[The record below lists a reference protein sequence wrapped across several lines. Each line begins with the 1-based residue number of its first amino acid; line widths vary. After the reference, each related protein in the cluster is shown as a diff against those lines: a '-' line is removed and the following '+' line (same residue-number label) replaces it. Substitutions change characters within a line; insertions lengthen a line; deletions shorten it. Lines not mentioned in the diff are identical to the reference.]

1 MILYNIPGRCVVNM
15 GPDLLAELAQI
26 DGIEAVKQA
35 NSDELQPIDGLAVL
49 AGNDDILAANLDQGG
64 AGGICVASHIV
75 GNEMRRLFDEPEA
88 RAEIDACLRDVYA
101 TLFLTASPTCTKAA
115 LNLLGH
121 DVGGCRLPMV
131 EADEHELDEVKRD
144 AGCTRAA
151 RAGRH
156 RVSGTLRVLPLGGLG
171 EIGKNMTVV
180 EYDGRI
186 VVVDFGLRF
195 PTAEMMGIDLVLPDF
210 TYLREHVDAIE
221 AIVITHGHED
231 HIGALP
237 WVLRELGETSVPVIY
252 GGQLTVAMGRS
263 KLDEHRLREAKLEVL
278 PTGQPV
284 KAGPFEIELVHLT
297 HSIPDMCGVILRC
310 ELGTVLFTGDYKFDQ
325 TPVGGAP
332 ADVSRLAELG
342 RDGVLLLCG
351 DSTNA
356 DRPGIAVSESTIGPN
371 LERVFARCK
380 GRIVVTSFASN
391 IHRVQQVID
400 AAVGLNRK
408 VCLVGRSMRKNVNI
422 GRTLG
427 HIVVPEGTLVAPREL
442 EQWPDD
448 RVVIISTGSQGE
460 PLSALRR
467 MAYRDH
473 NQVELREGDT
483 VVFSAT
489 PIPGNE
495 RAVNE
500 TIDRLYQIGCEVI
513 TPREENI
520 HASGHGY
527 QEEIKLMLN
536 LTRPRYVMP
545 VHGDYKRLRL
555 HSQLAQAVGVPEE
568 NIFQGEN
575 GLPLE
580 ITQVRRRLG
589 QARDRRHGLRRR
601 RRHRRRRRRR
611 PARPPHALR
620 GRHLH
625 HRRDRLRAGRLLRR
639 PTRGARPR
647 RALPRRQQDLPRR
660 PPRGRRGLA
669 RQGRRR
675 AHHRDRR
682 ARVDAPRRPRGLH
695 LREAQAPPDGAA
707 GRRRGLDASP
717 RRVLGIRTSC
727 GSAGGLALALAA
739 RTMPRRAGHASRSLA
754 GSSAQRLAA
763 PEPSMRVPSDV
774 ERRPNRPTAGR
785 ARTQHQDADARRP
798 RTRSRGRATGRD
810 QRAADAGSRRPG
822 MRRVQGLEQPDDA
835 RLQIRSASPPAA
847 RSPPRPIGSRCRC
860 RRARRAGRRQRG
872 CCATDMPQ

>member
-1 MILYNIPGRCVVNM
+1 
-15 GPDLLAELAQI
+15 
-26 DGIEAVKQA
+26 
-35 NSDELQPIDGLAVL
+35 
-49 AGNDDILAANLDQGG
+49 
-64 AGGICVASHIV
+64 
-75 GNEMRRLFDEPEA
+75 
-88 RAEIDACLRDVYA
+88 
-101 TLFLTASPTCTKAA
+101 
-115 LNLLGH
+115 
-121 DVGGCRLPMV
+121 
-131 EADEHELDEVKRD
+131 
-144 AGCTRAA
+144 
-151 RAGRH
+151 
-156 RVSGTLRVLPLGGLG
+156 VSGTLRVLPLGGLG
-171 EIGKNMTVV
+171 EIGKNMCVV

-186 VVVDFGLRF
+186 VVVDVGLRF

-210 TYLREHVDAIE
+210 TYLRDHVDAIE

-237 WVLRELGETSVPVIY
+237 WVLRELGETSIPVIY

-284 KAGPFEIELVHLT
+284 QAGPFEIELVHLT

-427 HIVVPEGTLVAPREL
+427 HIVVPEGTLVPPREL
-442 EQWPDD
+442 DQWADD

-473 NQVELREGDT
+473 NQIELREGDT

-555 HSQLAQAVGVPEE
+555 HSQLAEAVGVPKE

-580 ITQVRRRLG
+580 ITASGASWGKRETAGMVFVDGVDIGDVADVAL
-589 QARDRRHGLRRR
+589 RDRRMLSADGILIIV
-601 RRHRRRRRRR
+601 
-611 PARPPHALR
+611 A
-620 GRHLH
+620 
-625 HRRDRLRAGRLLRR
+625 
-639 PTRGARPR
+639 TVSE
-647 RALPRRQQDLPRR
+647 QDGSSVVAPEV
-660 PPRGRRGLA
+660 LA
-669 RQGRRR
+669 RGVPFL
-675 AHHRDRR
+675 DGNKTLL
-682 ARVDAPRRPRGLH
+682 DD
-695 LREAQAPPDGAA
+695 LREAVEDSLDKAA
-707 GRRRGLDASP
+707 AERITEIE
-717 RRVLGIRTSC
+717 VLESM
-727 GSAGGLALALAA
+727 L
-739 RTMPRRAGHASRSLA
+739 HDDLA
-754 GSSAQRLAA
+754 GFIYDKLK
-763 PEPSMRVPSDV
+763 
-774 ERRPNRPTAGR
+774 RRPMVLP
-785 ARTQHQDADARRP
+785 
-798 RTRSRGRATGRD
+798 
-810 QRAADAGSRRPG
+810 
-822 MRRVQGLEQPDDA
+822 VVVEV
-835 RLQIRSASPPAA
+835 
-847 RSPPRPIGSRCRC
+847 
-860 RRARRAGRRQRG
+860 
-872 CCATDMPQ
+872 